1 MKMLLKIIA
10 SLVLVLVLGAGLW
23 IANVGFYKPYSIDLF
38 YNRVFVRFLLE
49 SPELVTSLAPH
60 PLGIRYFDRRLSDAS
75 VAAQQKQAAF
85 VKSELDTLHAY
96 DKTQLD
102 DGQKLSWDIL
112 EDFLATVYHQ
122 LGIDSNQEL
131 SAFGGT
137 RPIEIVNG
145 GKVVKG
151 IIS

>member
-1 MKMLLKIIA
+1 
-10 SLVLVLVLGAGLW
+10 
-23 IANVGFYKPYSIDLF
+23 
-38 YNRVFVRFLLE
+38 
-49 SPELVTSLAPH
+49 
-60 PLGIRYFDRRLSDAS
+60 
-75 VAAQQKQAAF
+75 
-85 VKSELDTLHAY
+85 VK
-96 DKTQLD
+96 
-102 DGQKLSWDIL
+102 L

-151 IIS
+151 ILS